1 MVDRVWM
8 ESALTHVDAHQD
20 IRVIIVKR
28 VGWPLP
34 ELNRYIK
41 KKKNL
46 IPLTLKCRPKIVV
59 FKLSIDFVGCH
70 DAKWTLVLLKSL
82 FSPKR

>member
-1 MVDRVWM
+1 MTTVLVTHVLMVDRVWM

-41 KKKNL
+41 KKK
-46 IPLTLKCRPKIVV
+46 I
-59 FKLSIDFVGCH
+59 LS
-70 DAKWTLVLLKSL
+70 L
-82 FSPKR
+82 